1 MHVRSLPGI
10 TIGKTE
16 NRAMSKWFILLAATA
31 SITAFAPTTA
41 SQAQIAVDVPGVG
54 VRIGEPPRRDRER
67 GFEEREVRGT
77 PKCRTVTVTEDTPSG
92 SRSRTKQECD

>member
-1 MHVRSLPGI
+1 M
-10 TIGKTE
+10 T
-16 NRAMSKWFILLAATA
+16 KWLVLMAAAT
-31 SITAFAPTTA
+31 SIATVAPTGA
-41 SQAQIAVDVPGVG
+41 QAQGIGIEVPGVG

-67 GFEEREVRGT
+67 VYEERDVRGGGP